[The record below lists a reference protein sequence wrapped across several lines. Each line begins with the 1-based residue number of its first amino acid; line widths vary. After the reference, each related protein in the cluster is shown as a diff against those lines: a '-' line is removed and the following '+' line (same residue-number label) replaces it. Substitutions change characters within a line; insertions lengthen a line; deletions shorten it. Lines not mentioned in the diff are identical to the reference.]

1 MNIDVSSIS
10 LLCVKSEKVQ
20 KIINF
25 RTIDMLLFLL
35 ICQIKT
41 RFCDEV
47 HINNENVDIE
57 ISPRMMLRS

>member
-10 LLCVKSEKVQ
+10 LLYVKSEKVQ